1 MDGQLTG
8 MGMDFKQRLRL
19 CEAQLARVWNWLPG
33 WVKRPDTGPWDAW
46 GWNYASMLRG
56 SVGQGLADP
65 PRKLMS
71 KAKDTVPDPKKLERW
86 LRRGAHDLRG
96 NVATIEFALQGL
108 KRFGPDAGS
117 MPQGE
122 VLEILRRRTGVLKGD
137 IDQLFLFLR
146 LALLPP
152 PELRD
157 VADTT
162 PEGVLA
168 AVLKEIP
175 EGQRGRLPAVA
186 VCSSRALF
194 PGFLAIAAVLPVI
207 RNALQYGSG
216 PIGMSCTEIG
226 ESVVLDVSNRGPG
239 IPPDERETIFE
250 PFVRGV
256 QTKPQPGM
264 GLGLAVARLAASR
277 LGGSV
282 ELISA
287 TPQDTRFRVQLP
299 LITATS

>member
-1 MDGQLTG
+1 
-8 MGMDFKQRLRL
+8 
-19 CEAQLARVWNWLPG
+19 
-33 WVKRPDTGPWDAW
+33 
-46 GWNYASMLRG
+46 
-56 SVGQGLADP
+56 
-65 PRKLMS
+65 MS
-71 KAKDTVPDPKKLERW
+71 TAKVTVPDPKKLEHW

-108 KRFGPDAGS
+108 KRFSPEGGGI
-117 MPQGE
+117 PQGE
-122 VLEILRRRTGVLKGD
+122 VLEILRRRTGALKGD

-152 PELRD
+152 PDPKE

-162 PEGVLA
+162 PDRVLA
-168 AVLKEIP
+168 SVLQEIP
-175 EGQRGRLPAVA
+175 EGQRSRLPAVA
-186 VCSSRALF
+186 VCCSRALF
-194 PGFLAIAAVLPVI
+194 PGFLATAVVLPVI

-216 PIGMSCTEIG
+216 PIGMSCTEVG
-226 ESVVLDVSNRGPG
+226 QSMVLDVSNRGPG
-239 IPPDERETIFE
+239 IPAEEREMIFE

-264 GLGLAVARLAASR
+264 GLGLAVARLASAR

-287 TPQDTRFRVQLP
+287 TPHDTKFRVQLP
-299 LITATS
+299 LTSSTS